1 MSDIKMSLDGL
12 KSGLEL
18 VNLKINRKKRFNLE
32 SKDKKMERN
41 GQGPVTCGV

>member
-12 KSGLEL
+12 NSGLEL

-32 SKDKKMERN
+32 SKDKWKGMDR
-41 GQGPVTCGV
+41 V